1 MISSTFML
9 QCNRYYTNNAIGLQH
24 LSQTNSLPLLTLCR
38 LRTLRVRT
46 RALRRESEWERSI
59 VLTFW
64 QIPSFGII
72 PERLTHE

>member
-9 QCNRYYTNNAIGLQH
+9 QCDRYYTNNAIGLQH

-46 RALRRESEWERSI
+46 RAFGRGKVTSDIRHLRNFTLSHSYRSQPKK
-59 VLTFW
+59 V
-64 QIPSFGII
+64 
-72 PERLTHE
+72 